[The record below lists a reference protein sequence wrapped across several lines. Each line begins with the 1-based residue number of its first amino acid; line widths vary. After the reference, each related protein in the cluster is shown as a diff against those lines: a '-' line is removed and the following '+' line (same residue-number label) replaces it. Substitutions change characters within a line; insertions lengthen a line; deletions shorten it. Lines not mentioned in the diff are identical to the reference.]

1 MSIESIGS
9 EASAL
14 TTTLESFSERE
25 TPTNLEYVKEP
36 TGNSTETFAKFCA
49 EGALSQATR
58 ASQMPTVQSILEPE
72 KFVKLSKLL
81 STPPS
86 KERDGEVQDFLRNVI
101 GECINSKG
109 SSYKIF
115 MALEEL
121 RICEKVFFMDQE
133 KVGFVVLIDS
143 MKVAVEP
150 YEVVNVTKGFL
161 TYLSTFSNI
170 SDWSVGVR
178 GYSKFIFKSWEGIR
192 LKSPALIERFAQA
205 VQLMEKEHI
214 KLILEIEGINAGRG

>member
-9 EASAL
+9 EAPAL
-14 TTTLESFSERE
+14 TTLESFSERE

-36 TGNSTETFAKFCA
+36 TGDSTETFAKFCA

-72 KFVKLSKLL
+72 KFAELSKLL

-86 KERDGEVQDFLRNVI
+86 KERDGEVKDFLGNIIR
-101 GECINSKG
+101 ELSCSEWD
-109 SSYKIF
+109 SYKRF

-121 RICEKVFFMDQE
+121 RICEKVFFMDRE
-133 KVGFVVLIDS
+133 KVGFVVLIDI
-143 MKVAVEP
+143 MKVFIDP
-150 YEVVNVTKGFL
+150 CEVVNVTKGFL

-170 SDWSVGVR
+170 LDRVMGFRVYVECTSENLED
-178 GYSKFIFKSWEGIR
+178 ICLEN
-192 LKSPALIERFAQA
+192 PALIERANQA
-205 VQLMEKEHI
+205 LQLLEEGRT
-214 KLILEIEGINAGRG
+214 KLNLEIEAINAGRG